1 MMHRAL
7 TPLLLV
13 VLLAACNSNPAT
25 TRADN
30 VEQSVARQTPTSDAR
45 QRAKVHAELGAL
57 YLQDGRHEVAL
68 EEART
73 AIEADADYA
82 PAHSLLGLIYMSLRK
97 SELAEKSLRRALQLA
112 PGDPEINNNYG
123 WYLCQNNRVRESYG
137 YFQTALG
144 NPLYQTPAKALTN
157 LGVCALMDKDERKGE
172 EYLLRA
178 LRADRNNLRAM
189 YLLAEI
195 TYQGNRLVDARQW
208 MKDLHAKL
216 EPTAESAWLALRIE
230 RKLGDREGE
239 ARYTGILRRKYRDSL
254 EYQKLSRGEFD

>member
-1 MMHRAL
+1 MMRQ
-7 TPLLLV
+7 LLLC
-13 VLLAACNSNPAT
+13 LSLAAVLAGCAGNPAS
-25 TRADN
+25 RDDN
-30 VEQSVARQTPTSDAR
+30 VEQSVARQTTTSETR

-68 EEART
+68 EEARI
-73 AIEADADYA
+73 AIEADSDYA
-82 PAHSLLGLIYMSLRK
+82 PAHSLMGLIYMSLRK
-97 SELAEKSLRRALQLA
+97 NELAEKSLRRALQLA

-123 WYLCQNNRVRESYG
+123 WYLCQHDRIRESYA

-157 LGVCALMDKDERKGE
+157 MGVCALMDKDDRKGE

-189 YLLAEI
+189 YLLAELN
-195 TYQGNRLVDARQW
+195 YRGGRHADARQW

-239 ARYTGILRRKYRDSL
+239 ARFTGVLRRKYRDSL
-254 EYQKLSRGEFD
+254 EYQRLSRGEFD

>member
-1 MMHRAL
+1 MMHHTVSGL
-7 TPLLLV
+7 FF
-13 VLLAACNSNPAT
+13 LAALLGGCVTAPAG
-25 TRADN
+25 RGDN
-30 VEQSVARQTPTSDAR
+30 VEQSVARQTATSDAR

-57 YLQDGRHEVAL
+57 YLQDGRHEIAL
-68 EEART
+68 EEARI

-97 SELAEKSLRRALQLA
+97 GELAERSLRRALQLA
-112 PGDPEINNNYG
+112 PGDPEINNNFG
-123 WYLCQNNRVRESYG
+123 WFLCQNDRIKESFA
-137 YFQTALG
+137 YFQTAVG

-157 LGVCALMDKDERKGE
+157 MGVCALMDKDDRKGE

-178 LRADRNNLRAM
+178 LRADRANLRAM

-195 TYQGNRLVDARQW
+195 GYRAGRLADARQW

-239 ARYTGILRRKYRDSL
+239 ARFTGILRRKYRDSV
-254 EYQKLSRGEFD
+254 EYQKLSHGEFD